1 MPPSLSTVVFC
12 WLEAHRRASF
22 PEELD
27 QAVSESR
34 SPDSGPTTPTPEP
47 PIAFGRF
54 PRYTGKLPRLT
65 GTTALFYRFPRYTG
79 KLPRMAGTSAA
90 CIRERFVLREKFTVA
105 GTATVYKVSRCS
117 ELGQFDCSPNPE
129 DLHGPLSGVL
139 PLLSAAQRLQCLV
152 RSRRIWSFP
161 RTAVEFQFSSRA
173 GPIVSRWAACKP
185 SLEVLTA
192 TLGSEVHG
200 GFPRAFRREQLVGPT
215 RPLLRKRPRQ
225 ESIRENAV
233 WTFPKLQGPYPA
245 NLPERSG
252 VRPEPA

>member
-47 PIAFGRF
+47 PIAFG
-54 PRYTGKLPRLT
+54 
-65 GTTALFYRFPRYTG
+65 RFPRYTG

-139 PLLSAAQRLQCLV
+139 PLSECGPETAVPCSVEADLV
-152 RSRRIWSFP
+152 IPTDGRRIS
-161 RTAVEFQFSSRA
+161 
-173 GPIVSRWAACKP
+173 ILVSGRSN
-185 SLEVLTA
+185 SLEVGRMQA
-192 TLGSEVHG
+192 ILGGADRHA
-200 GFPRAFRREQLVGPT
+200 R
-215 RPLLRKRPRQ
+215 
-225 ESIRENAV
+225 
-233 WTFPKLQGPYPA
+233 
-245 NLPERSG
+245 
-252 VRPEPA
+252 

>member
-139 PLLSAAQRLQCLV
+139 PLSECGPETAVPCSVEADLV
-152 RSRRIWSFP
+152 IPTDGRRIS
-161 RTAVEFQFSSRA
+161 
-173 GPIVSRWAACKP
+173 ILVSGRSN
-185 SLEVLTA
+185 SLEVGRMQA
-192 TLGSEVHG
+192 ILGGADRHA
-200 GFPRAFRREQLVGPT
+200 R
-215 RPLLRKRPRQ
+215 
-225 ESIRENAV
+225 
-233 WTFPKLQGPYPA
+233 
-245 NLPERSG
+245 
-252 VRPEPA
+252 